1 MRPSGVFLQTIRNR
15 LRCGSHP
22 TAGRPKPTETRPAIR
37 RWTARTRMRDI
48 GSRPNHPGP
57 GCDPQADSTESPFAP
72 PATHRRGC
80 PLLVTDILIV
90 VFKGIPTPSPPSAP
104 YPPSVPHRHRP
115 CDPAITPAMHFRE
128 RLRKR
133 IQPPRNRLSVGR
145 VRSNSSQAVFH
156 SFRPMCNRL
165 PIGMRLHIRTNH
177 PIRIACARSSQDR
190 PAQHDCPGRLRHT
203 RLALASATDRRRPP
217 RLRPPRRGV
226 VMAVTGAG
234 RPRLRGR

>member
-1 MRPSGVFLQTIRNR
+1 MRPAGIFLQTIRNR

-22 TAGRPKPTETRPAIR
+22 TAGRPKPTETRPTIR

-48 GSRPNHPGP
+48 GSRPSHPGLTAIRRRARP
-57 GCDPQADSTESPFAP
+57 NRPSTRP
-72 PATHRRGC
+72 RRIDEDARFSSRTSSSLC
-80 PLLVTDILIV
+80 FTAV
-90 VFKGIPTPSPPSAP
+90 PTPSPPSAP
-104 YPPSVPHRHRP
+104 YPPSVPRRHRP

-203 RLALASATDRRRPP
+203 RLALASATDRRCPP